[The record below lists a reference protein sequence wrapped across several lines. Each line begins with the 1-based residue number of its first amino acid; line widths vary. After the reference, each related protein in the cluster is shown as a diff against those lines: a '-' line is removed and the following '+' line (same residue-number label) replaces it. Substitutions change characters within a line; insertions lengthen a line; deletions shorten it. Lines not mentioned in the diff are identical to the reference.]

1 MKRFE
6 IIACDLDGT
15 LLDSTSEIS
24 DANLRA
30 IDELA
35 RIGVYFV
42 PCTGRTF
49 SELPSA
55 LKNNTSIRYVIHSDG
70 AVIRNMATGERTLNC
85 MSAKTASEVFKT
97 VALFD
102 TNVSI
107 RADGEFY
114 LKTRDITP
122 EMTEHYHFWEKAIEV
137 MQNLGISRADFD
149 TFKYSLDAIETISIF
164 FHDNDELER
173 CQKLLEAIDGVST
186 TSACAYNVEV
196 YSSSAGKG
204 SSLLHLADMLG
215 INRSCTAAMGDSC
228 NDISMITAAGT
239 GMAMA
244 NACDE
249 LKAVCDEIICSND
262 EDAVNY
268 VLAKHF
274 NESSVI

>member
-1 MKRFE
+1 MEQFK

-15 LLDSTSEIS
+15 LLDSNSQISEKNLAAIS
-24 DANLRA
+24 KLSDM
-30 IDELA
+30 
-35 RIGVYFV
+35 GVYFV

-49 SELPSA
+49 AELPSA

-70 AVIRNMATGERTLNC
+70 AVIRNTVTGERTLHC
-85 MSAKTASEVFKT
+85 MSAETAAAVFNT
-97 VALFD
+97 AALFD
-102 TNVSI
+102 TNVSV
-107 RADGEFY
+107 RADGKLY

-122 EMTEHYHFWEKAIEV
+122 EMAEHYHFWEKAIEV
-137 MQNLGISRADFD
+137 MQNFGNSRADFD

-164 FHDNDELER
+164 FHDADELER
-173 CQKLLEAIDGVST
+173 CQNLLEAIDGVST

-215 INRSCTAAMGDSC
+215 IDRSLTAAMGDSC

-249 LKAVCDEIICSND
+249 LKAVCDKIICSND
-262 EDAVNY
+262 EDAVSYILSN
-268 VLAKHF
+268 F
-274 NESSVI
+274 F

>member
-1 MKRFE
+1 MNQFQ

-15 LLDSTSEIS
+15 LLDSNSKIS
-24 DANLRA
+24 DSNLRA

-35 RIGVYFV
+35 KIGVYFV

-49 SELPSA
+49 AELPTA
-55 LKNNTSIRYVIHSDG
+55 LSENDNIRYIIHSDG
-70 AVIRNMATGERTLNC
+70 AVIRNTATGERVLHC
-85 MSAKTASEVFKT
+85 MSAQTASAVFKT
-97 VALFD
+97 AALFD
-102 TNVSI
+102 TNVSF

-114 LKTRDITP
+114 LKARDISP
-122 EMTEHYHFWEKAIEV
+122 EMAEHYHFWEKAIEV
-137 MQNLGISRADFD
+137 MQNFGISRADFD

-164 FHDNDELER
+164 FHDADELER
-173 CQKLLEAIDGVST
+173 CRSLLEAIDGIST

-215 INRSCTAAMGDSC
+215 IDRSLTAAMGDSC

-249 LKAVCDEIICSND
+249 LKEVCDKIICSND

-268 VLAKHF
+268 VLSKF
-274 NESSVI
+274 F